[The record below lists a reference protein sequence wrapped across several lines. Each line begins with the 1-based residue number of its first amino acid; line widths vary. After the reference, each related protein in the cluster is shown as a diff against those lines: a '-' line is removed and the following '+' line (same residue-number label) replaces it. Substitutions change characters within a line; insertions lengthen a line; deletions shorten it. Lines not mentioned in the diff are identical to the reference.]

1 MAVKVSLENV
11 IEGTDS
17 FEIDFHFLKISG
29 IAELNARLVFLSIME
44 LERYYRNPYTEI
56 LECLND
62 SDKEKV
68 RELSNNDAVAFIHSK
83 IIKEN
88 FPPIESMTNAFMNAL
103 AENKTIYINK
113 LFTQMILQ
121 ARQNNSLN
129 VEFVADGEDD
139 GLSIEKKQS
148 LINDMINTNN
158 LSNMADMIFNYY
170 KKDLKKIYLHFTN
183 SVYDFL
189 AELK

>member
-11 IEGTDS
+11 IEATDS
-17 FEIDFHFLKISG
+17 FEIDFCFLKISG
-29 IAELNARLVFLSIME
+29 IAELNARIVFLSIME
-44 LERYYRNPYTEI
+44 LERYYRNPYVEI

-68 RELSNNDAVAFIHSK
+68 RELSDNDAIAFIHSK

-88 FPPIESMTNAFMNAL
+88 FPPIESMVNAFMNAL

-113 LFTQMILQ
+113 LFMQMILQ

-129 VEFVADGEDD
+129 IEFVADGEDD
-139 GLSIEKKQS
+139 ELSIEKKQS
-148 LINDMINTNN
+148 LINDMMNTNN
-158 LSNMADMIFNYY
+158 LSNIADMIFNYY

-189 AELK
+189 VKLK